1 MIRHPLPVGL
11 GLAAL
16 MIALDQLTKS
26 LILGV
31 PDLQAGRWIEVAPFL
46 NLVLVW
52 NTGVSFGVL
61 AGFAQ
66 WTPWVSTGLAV
77 AVAAALGVWLRRVDR
92 ILLIPG
98 IGGVMGGAIGNAV
111 DRVRLGAVVD
121 FLDFHLAGVHFWA
134 FNVADA
140 AISVGVALLL
150 IDGLF
155 RPAETS

>member
-1 MIRHPLPVGL
+1 LIRRPLVPGL

-16 MIALDQLTKS
+16 VVVLDQLTKAA
-26 LILGV
+26 ILDRS
-31 PDLQAGRWIEVAPFL
+31 DLVAGRWIEVTSFF

-61 AGFAQ
+61 AGFAA
-66 WTPWVSTGLAV
+66 WTPWVLTGLAL
-77 AVAAALGVWLRRVDR
+77 AVAIALALWLRRADR
-92 ILLIPG
+92 VFLILGL
-98 IGGVMGGAIGNAV
+98 GGVMGGAVGNAI
-111 DRVRLGAVVD
+111 DRMHFGGVVD

-140 AISVGVALLL
+140 AISVGVALLV

-155 RPAETS
+155 RPSETS

>member
-1 MIRHPLPVGL
+1 LIRRPLVPGL

-16 MIALDQLTKS
+16 VIILDQLTKAA
-26 LILGV
+26 ILDRS
-31 PDLQAGRWIEVAPFL
+31 DLVAGRWIEVAPFF

-61 AGFAQ
+61 AGFAA
-66 WTPWVSTGLAV
+66 WTPWVLTGLALAV
-77 AVAAALGVWLRRVDR
+77 AVALALWMRRADR
-92 ILLIPG
+92 VFLILGL
-98 IGGVMGGAIGNAV
+98 GGVMGGAVGNAI
-111 DRVRLGAVVD
+111 DRMRFGGVVD

-140 AISVGVALLL
+140 AISVGVALLV

-155 RPAETS
+155 RPSETS